1 MSKNYRKGNLIFF
14 TNPTNPLFFFSS
26 RQISHVLTTL
36 QVNIRGTQAC
46 INAASTVSGI
56 IADLVRIDCFD

>member
-1 MSKNYRKGNLIFF
+1 MSKDYRKSNLIFF
-14 TNPTNPLFFFSS
+14 SFFFTNPSNPL
-26 RQISHVLTTL
+26 QISHVLTTL

-56 IADLVRIDCFD
+56 IADLVRINCFF